1 MHVSV
6 EKRGNVTLRG
16 RKGKYSKLYKKI
28 FDSLPKLSK
37 EEVLVIDLSREAK
50 NGKELYAYTNAV
62 RIKLRKH
69 KESAKFAVSQDTANS
84 RLLIF
89 HR

>member
-1 MHVSV
+1 MRFSV
-6 EKRGNVTLRG
+6 ERRGNVTLRG
-16 RKGKYSKLYKKI
+16 RKGKYSKLYKQI
-28 FDSLPKLSK
+28 FDSLPTLSK
-37 EEVLVIDLSREAK
+37 EDVLVIDLAHEAK
-50 NGKELYAYTNAV
+50 DARELYAYTNAV

-69 KESAKFAVSQDTANS
+69 KESSKYAVSQDTANA